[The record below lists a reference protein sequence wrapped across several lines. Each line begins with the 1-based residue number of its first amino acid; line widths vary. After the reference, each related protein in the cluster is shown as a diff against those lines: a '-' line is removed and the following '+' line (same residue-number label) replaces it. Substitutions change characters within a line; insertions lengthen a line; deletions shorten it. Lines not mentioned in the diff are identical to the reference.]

1 MGGCNALL
9 PVYSRLKRNRHYK
22 TSALFGPVCKPYI
35 RANGARF
42 VKPGDDPKRAVE
54 KHLTSYEPD
63 VVVVGISI
71 GMSLDKHAVAWARK
85 HGVPTLGI
93 AESWG
98 DTVMGF
104 STPGTKDLAFE
115 PDRMCVVDDFLKKR
129 MAKEGFEPSRLA
141 VTGNPYFDSLA
152 KKKLNRQGRKA
163 VYFFCQP
170 FSEMPGLKTGLDEV
184 RVFGDLV
191 QALEE
196 LEPDLPVVIRF
207 HPRTKN
213 RHKFDSIITDSP
225 LHIIIDKSKNM
236 ETALERAELVT
247 GMFGATLFEAA
258 LMGKKVLSCLPT
270 LTIPDPL
277 MSNRLRLSVP
287 VYRKRDLV
295 PKMKA
300 LLEDKNHEKTSS
312 AIRKRYVHGRATE
325 NVINQIESLV

>member
-9 PVYSRLKRNRHYK
+9 PVYSRLKRSRSYK
-22 TSALFGPVCKPYI
+22 VSALFGPVCKPYI
-35 RANGARF
+35 KANGASFSKTGEDLR
-42 VKPGDDPKRAVE
+42 RAVE
-54 KHLTSYEPD
+54 KLMSSSKPD
-63 VVVVGISI
+63 VVVVGTSI

-98 DTVMGF
+98 DTVIGF
-104 STPGTKDLAFE
+104 SSPGTRDLAFE

-141 VTGNPYFDSLA
+141 VTGNPYFDALA
-152 KKKLNRQGRKA
+152 KKKINRRGQKA

-170 FSEMPGLKTGLDEV
+170 FTEMPGLKTGLDEV

-191 QALEE
+191 QVMEKLN
-196 LEPDLPVVIRF
+196 LDLPVVVRF

-213 RHKFDSIITDSP
+213 RHKFDGIIAHSP
-225 LHIIIDKSKNM
+225 LRITIDRSKKM
-236 ETALERAELVT
+236 KTALERAELVT

-258 LMGKKVLSCLPT
+258 LMGKKVLSYLPT

-300 LLEDKNHEKTSS
+300 LLEDKNHEKTS
-312 AIRKRYVHGRATE
+312 AATRNRYVHGRATA
-325 NVINQIESLV
+325 NVISNIRSLI